1 MRLQEQAILA
11 LQSLLNEKRQAD
23 SEKTVAE
30 LSLEVSKA
38 GTDSVLLRESSLN
51 LKLSDYLLTIT
62 ERRNQLTQ
70 RNLLVR
76 QQLDS
81 VQQTDQALEEQ
92 ISVLQG
98 SLLLAKILYQQKQS
112 LPQVSFDRTLAD
124 QIADTRLYQFE
135 LRQLR
140 DTVSRPDE
148 YVQDALKGTPPGDE
162 QVVLRSSLLDLVR
175 SRAELLDRLN
185 RELNAFK

>member
-1 MRLQEQAILA
+1 M
-11 LQSLLNEKRQAD
+11 
-23 SEKTVAE
+23 
-30 LSLEVSKA
+30 SKA
-38 GTDSVLLRESSLN
+38 GSDSLLLRESGLN

-76 QQLDS
+76 QQLDT
-81 VQQTDQALEEQ
+81 VQQTDQALDEQ
-92 ISVLQG
+92 INVLQG

-112 LPQVSFDRTLAD
+112 LPQLSFDRTLAD

-140 DTVSRPDE
+140 DTVSRPEE
-148 YVQDALKGTPPGDE
+148 YVQNALKDAPPGDE
-162 QVVLRSSLLDLVR
+162 QIALRSSLLDLVR
-175 SRAELLDRLN
+175 SRAELLVRLD
-185 RELNAFK
+185 RELNA